1 MEAATHRIATPAPAT
16 TSSADRPAPPADE
29 RALPQLGL
37 RGIIAVWAAAA
48 VPMGLLA
55 WVAAPLLADQLSG
68 PGALVRAL
76 IITLTAGLVWQFVL
90 VITLVRREQGTLRW
104 PVVRDALW
112 LRAPRAPRT
121 GRRGGKL
128 WLVVL
133 PLIVASA
140 VEGLLV
146 IPGPAARDFA
156 EFLGSD
162 AGEGLLAGSWGW
174 FAIIA
179 ALSVFN
185 TVLGEELLFRG
196 YLLPRMNG
204 RFGRRD
210 WLANGVLFAG
220 YHLHTPW
227 VIPTTLLD
235 TFILSYPS
243 KRYRSALIGIA
254 VHSAQSIARAR
265 ARARVGAQ
273 GLSTRARPRSAG
285 AALEATPR
293 TGRRIGGPFCRDARG
308 AQRRPARAETPAIGC
323 LRESVRAL
331 ATLSSGA
338 VPWHSSNSHHGP
350 CRRSRRFGDP
360 AGPWPGLHGRSPP
373 DRLRLAESIR
383 AIAID

>member
-1 MEAATHRIATPAPAT
+1 MEAATRSITTPAPAT
-16 TSSADRPAPPADE
+16 TSSADRPATQADE

-55 WVAAPLLADQLSG
+55 WVVAPLVADQMSG
-68 PGALVRAL
+68 PNALIRAL

-90 VITLVRREQGTLRW
+90 VMTLVRREQGSLRW
-104 PVVRDALW
+104 SVLRDALW

-128 WLVVL
+128 WLVVV
-133 PLIVASA
+133 PLIVATA

-146 IPGPAARDFA
+146 IPGPGSRDFA

-174 FAIIA
+174 FALIA
-179 ALSVFN
+179 ALVVFN

-235 TFILSYPS
+235 TFILSYPA
-243 KRYRSALIGIA
+243 KRYRSALISIA
-254 VHSAQSIARAR
+254 VHSAQSIL
-265 ARARVGAQ
+265 VL
-273 GLSTRARPRSAG
+273 GLVL
-285 AALEATPR
+285 ALVLK
-293 TGRRIGGPFCRDARG
+293 G
-308 AQRRPARAETPAIGC
+308 
-323 LRESVRAL
+323 
-331 ATLSSGA
+331 
-338 VPWHSSNSHHGP
+338 
-350 CRRSRRFGDP
+350 
-360 AGPWPGLHGRSPP
+360 
-373 DRLRLAESIR
+373 
-383 AIAID
+383 